1 MDTGRIAKRKLEESS
16 LSVQGESAD
25 QSSHV
30 EHAAAPAPSKRF
42 TFIDAWRG
50 IAALWVAL
58 YHFYGGVSHDYH
70 LHIFVQPLHYL
81 LSKGNAGVEIFFVIS
96 GYVIA
101 YSIRQK
107 RITPGYFGR
116 FMLRRSIRLEPP
128 YWATVAAAV
137 GVLWLSNHLRPD
149 HFVALPGWPRI
160 LAHLFYLQG
169 FFHVENIVGVFWTL
183 CIEVQFYIF
192 FLALVACSQLLG
204 DRRISRLAALLP
216 LTLASLAIQAHLLQG
231 SGPWMFKFWYLF
243 QLGVLAYWAVSKQVR
258 EIDFAIYALLVLAI
272 LCWHPFFLGFIGWT
286 TGVGFYLAGR
296 FGRMGT
302 LDYAPLQ
309 FLGRRS
315 YSFYLIHF
323 VIGMP
328 FVTFFPEIFFGR
340 VLPTGVA
347 IASMAI
353 ALAASLVAA
362 TLLYHFIE
370 RPCINFGRTIKQSAP
385 KRNPIPHP
393 TQIAVAAISPSPLH
407 PTNPS
412 LIESPVSQ
420 QVDGR
425 IILGELQ

>member
-1 MDTGRIAKRKLEESS
+1 
-16 LSVQGESAD
+16 
-25 QSSHV
+25 
-30 EHAAAPAPSKRF
+30 
-42 TFIDAWRG
+42 
-50 IAALWVAL
+50 
-58 YHFYGGVSHDYH
+58 
-70 LHIFVQPLHYL
+70 
-81 LSKGNAGVEIFFVIS
+81 
-96 GYVIA
+96 
-101 YSIRQK
+101 
-107 RITPGYFGR
+107 
-116 FMLRRSIRLEPP
+116 
-128 YWATVAAAV
+128 
-137 GVLWLSNHLRPD
+137 
-149 HFVALPGWPRI
+149 
-160 LAHLFYLQG
+160 
-169 FFHVENIVGVFWTL
+169 
-183 CIEVQFYIF
+183 
-192 FLALVACSQLLG
+192 
-204 DRRISRLAALLP
+204 
-216 LTLASLAIQAHLLQG
+216 
-231 SGPWMFKFWYLF
+231 
-243 QLGVLAYWAVSKQVR
+243 VR
-258 EIDFAIYALLVLAI
+258 DIDFAIYALLVLAI

-362 TLLYHFIE
+362 TLLFHFVE
-370 RPCINFGRTIKQSAP
+370 RPCINFGRTIQQSAP

-393 TQIAVAAISPSPLH
+393 TQIAVAAISPGPLH